1 MVNGTVSSNVLTNI
15 LDTVS
20 QSLQIPVI
28 IFLLIFAIGVIILLG
43 GLIREFIGRKKVSN
57 DEMKS
62 LINGIS
68 HSNSSSEI
76 LSVIDSA
83 DIPNS
88 QKNDLREI
96 VSSDDLDM
104 ESRVALAKKLLSS
117 REKKLDKRLSYTD
130 IITRIGPTLGLMGTL
145 IPMGPG
151 LAALGSGDIIT
162 LSNAIIVA
170 FDTTV
175 VGIGAGAVAYV
186 ISKIRRRWYGEYIEN
201 MDVLTDVVLS
211 RLKNIWSLFL
221 EYAKVFIF
229 IVGF

>member
-211 RLKNIWSLFL
+211 RLKNI
-221 EYAKVFIF
+221 
-229 IVGF
+229 